1 MQSKNP
7 VRKPLIAGKSVDFC
21 NLNVGVLG
29 IGVSGKSAI
38 RLLMSCGSRVF
49 VVNQGP
55 VSSWE
60 HSLPPSTGKG
70 AILLSQEDPQTL
82 SSLLELDLI
91 ILSPGIPR
99 EHPLLEASLKKGTPV
114 WSEIELGYHFCDLPI
129 ASVTGTNGKTT
140 TVTFIGEML
149 QASGKKP
156 FVGGNIG
163 KAFCDL
169 PFEREKEDYDSVVLE
184 LSSFQLESIERFT
197 SNVSA
202 LLNVFP
208 NHGER
213 YTSFHDYGLSK
224 LNILKGGTSDDTFY
238 CMENLSSPFLD
249 VVNSASTKVHFLP
262 YLEVLKKENLL
273 KEFELD
279 ISSFKLPGIHNLQNL
294 LFASHIAFKMG
305 ADKEGL
311 QKAIDQFLGVDFRL
325 QYVPSQVKLTCFND
339 AKSTNWDATLTALK
353 ALVGEDDSSL
363 YLILGGAKRGRGDAV
378 PRELLDFKKSIQSIF
393 LIGETTDAMSLEL
406 QALGLPFEKCF
417 TLESV
422 KNLVSSFGGEKKGQ
436 LLFSPAFPSFDQYEN
451 YKVRGNHFREL
462 FGLSEKANFSLSEG

>member
-1 MQSKNP
+1 MQSKKP
-7 VRKPLIAGKSVDFC
+7 VRKPLISGKRVDFKD
-21 NLNVGVLG
+21 LKVGVLG
-29 IGVSGKSAI
+29 VGVSGKSAV
-38 RLLMSCGSRVF
+38 RLLMSCGSKVF

-60 HSLPPSTGKG
+60 EQLPPAQGLGMT
-70 AILLSQEDPQTL
+70 LFSQEDLKTPAA
-82 SSLLELDLI
+82 LENVDLI

-99 EHPLLEASLKKGTPV
+99 EHDLLKVPLEKGTPV

-149 QASGKKP
+149 KASGKKP

-169 PFEREKEDYDSVVLE
+169 PFEREKEEYDSVILE
-184 LSSFQLESIERFT
+184 LSSFQLESIESFT

-213 YTSFHDYGLSK
+213 YSSFDDYGLSK
-224 LNILKGGTSDDTFY
+224 LNILKGGARDKSFY
-238 CMENLSSPFLD
+238 CMENLPSPFLD
-249 VVNSASTKVHFLP
+249 VVKSSSLKVSFLP
-262 YLEVLKKENLL
+262 FLEENTQPFEVLSRDELL
-273 KEFELD
+273 RTLD
-279 ISSFKLPGIHNLQNL
+279 LNIDSFKLPGIHNLQNL
-294 LFASHIAFKMG
+294 LFSSHISFKMG
-305 ADKEGL
+305 ATKEGI
-311 QKAIDQFLGVDFRL
+311 QKAIDHFLGVDFRL
-325 QYVPSQVKLTCFND
+325 QYVPSKLNISCYND
-339 AKSTNWDATLTALK
+339 AKSTNWDATLTALR
-353 ALVGEDDSSL
+353 ALNGKDDASL
-363 YLILGGAKRGRGDAV
+363 YLILGGAKRGRGDSV

-393 LIGETTDAMSLEL
+393 LIGETTPSIAKELE
-406 QALGLPFEKCF
+406 ALGLPFEKSY

-422 KNLVSSFGGEKKGQ
+422 KNSVSSFKGDELGH

-451 YKVRGNHFREL
+451 YKVRGKHFREL
-462 FGLSEKANFSLSEG
+462 FGQS